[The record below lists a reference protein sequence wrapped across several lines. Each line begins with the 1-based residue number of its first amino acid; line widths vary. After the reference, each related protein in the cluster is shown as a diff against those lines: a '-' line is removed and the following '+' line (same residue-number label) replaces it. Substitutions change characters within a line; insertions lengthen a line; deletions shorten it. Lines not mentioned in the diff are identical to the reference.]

1 MLTARKTCIP
11 PNLTSIQFD
20 SLFKKKNSSWI
31 YYSLPYY
38 SYPQKRF
45 YKHCIWESHHCHGHR
60 VTSINAHFT
69 VLHNSHTSRLNPSQR
84 QNFWIQR
91 DARNDKNT
99 IKLAVT
105 DTVKYGLQ
113 LWNIPLVIWLRLWV
127 HTGCI
132 CACTHPSNPCP
143 SIHSSRVLLSNWS
156 RQVSPCL

>member
-1 MLTARKTCIP
+1 MHNSKFDKHAAWQLFFFFKFFM
-11 PNLTSIQFD
+11 NL
-20 SLFKKKNSSWI
+20 LFFT
-31 YYSLPYY
+31 LLHL
-38 SYPQKRF
+38 PQKRF